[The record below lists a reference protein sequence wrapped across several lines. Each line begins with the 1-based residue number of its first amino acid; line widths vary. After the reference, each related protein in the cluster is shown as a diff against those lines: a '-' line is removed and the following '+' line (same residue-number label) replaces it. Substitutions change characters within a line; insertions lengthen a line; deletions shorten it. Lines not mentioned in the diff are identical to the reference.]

1 MPTVST
7 RARVSYTPGE
17 MYALVNDVKSYP
29 AFIPMCSD
37 VRLLSEGA
45 DRLKATMTLKKGA
58 IRLTFTT
65 ENSMEAGRHI
75 RMRLVDGPFKRLN
88 GLWTFTPQGDSGS
101 ETAFRLDFEFA
112 NGLLSMALGG
122 FFKEVSESMVDAF
135 CRQAAK
141 NMGQESLLEKPRCP
155 LKQRLLS

>member
-141 NMGQESLLEKPRCP
+141 KYGPREP
-155 LKQRLLS
+155 FGEA